1 MTIRK
6 LLFRYSLLITA
17 LLGLAIAGQLILD
30 RVQNK
35 ELQTKAV
42 SDQIAHE
49 VAALVLLTSEW
60 PVFHYER
67 IYQQWEIKNN
77 QVKELINQN
86 NPDYNVLREDLA
98 VLEARFK
105 ELMETRGDLGKDFPI
120 DQMHLLTE
128 KQERLVTQNQVVSQG
143 IIDKTFEI
151 SENAMA
157 RFEKLQD
164 LSSLGLILFLL
175 LVAVVIFNASGKL
188 IKRITVPIEKLQSR
202 VLEFEKRDYKNGIN
216 HEEEQ
221 NYLKNTTDTLILG
234 RAINSMLQAIQSSVA
249 ELRTQNTYIR
259 TILDNIPL
267 GVAVN
272 KLDGAGEVTYINQQ
286 FQNIY
291 GWPGEVLTDQAVFF
305 EKVYPDPNYRHH
317 IKERILNDIGSR
329 DPEKMRWGNVEI
341 TTQDGVKRRV
351 DAQNIPLFEQNLM
364 ISTVLDVT
372 KQKQAEHQLIHS
384 EQRYRNLFM
393 NSPDAI
399 FINLNDKIVLA
410 NKAFLYLMKAQNM
423 KEVIGKTP
431 YDVFHPGCHEKIKD
445 RIYAVRELGEK
456 IPYFEE
462 KIVNLEG
469 EATDVEVHR
478 SGFLMEEDKAIHVI
492 LHDVTERINRER
504 EIEKNQ
510 TSLKQLTTELTL
522 IEEKQ
527 RKEIA
532 GNIHDHLSQSLVISK
547 MKLNDLIMDPSTKS
561 DTQKLES
568 IKNHISDALENSR
581 NITYDLSP
589 PILYELGLVE
599 TMYWLIEKTERE
611 HDLAIDFQTDFEKT
625 DLPETDLILV
635 YRSVQEVIYNIIK
648 HARATEVNVLFQ
660 NKNGGVNIVIRDNGR
675 GFDVTY
681 LKAKQERGKSFGL
694 FAVQERI
701 ENMGGQFTL
710 DSKPGSGTTVE
721 FLLPFAINSDADG
734 NKNITG

>member
-17 LLGLAIAGQLILD
+17 LLALAIAGQLVLD

-35 ELQTKAV
+35 ELQTKAL

-49 VAALVLLTSEW
+49 VAALVLLTNEW
-60 PVFHYER
+60 SVFHSER
-67 IYQQWEIKNN
+67 IYQQWEIQSNL
-77 QVKELINQN
+77 VKKLINQN
-86 NPDYNVLREDLA
+86 NPDYNVLKEDLA
-98 VLEARFK
+98 VLEGSFK
-105 ELMETRGDLGKDFPI
+105 ELMKTSSDLRKDLPI
-120 DQMHLLTE
+120 DQKHLLTE
-128 KQERLVTQNQVVSQG
+128 KQEWLVTQNQVVSQA

-151 SENAMA
+151 SANAMA
-157 RFEKLQD
+157 RFERLQD
-164 LSSLGLILFLL
+164 LSSFGLILFLM

-188 IKRITVPIEKLQSR
+188 TKRITVPIEKLQSR

-221 NYLKNTTDTLILG
+221 NYLKNTTDTLVLG
-234 RAINSMLQAIQSSVA
+234 RAVNSMLQAIQNSVA
-249 ELRTQNTYIR
+249 ELRKQNTYIK

-272 KLDGAGEVTYINQQ
+272 KLDEGGEVTYINQQ
-286 FQNIY
+286 FETIY
-291 GWPGEVLTDQAVFF
+291 GWPAEVLTDQAVFF
-305 EKVYPDPNYRHH
+305 ESAYPNPNYRRQ
-317 IKERILNDIGSR
+317 IKERILNDIESR
-329 DPEKMRWGNVEI
+329 DPEKMRWENIEV
-341 TTQDGVKRRV
+341 TTQNGTKKRV
-351 DAQNIPLFEQNLM
+351 NAQNIPLFEQNLM

-372 KQKQAEHQLIHS
+372 KQKQVESRLIHS

-410 NKAFLYLMKAQNM
+410 NKAFLDLMKAKNL
-423 KEVIGKTP
+423 KEVIGKTT
-431 YDVFHPGCHEKIKD
+431 YDVFDPGCHENIKE
-445 RIYAVRELGEK
+445 RIYAVRELGK
-456 IPYFEE
+456 NIPYFEE
-462 KIVNLEG
+462 KIVNLKG
-469 EATDVEVHR
+469 ETTDVEVHR

-492 LHDVTERINRER
+492 LHDITERINRER
-504 EIEKNQ
+504 EIEKYQ

-547 MKLNDLIMDPSTKS
+547 MKLNDLIMDPSTEPYTPTLK
-561 DTQKLES
+561 S

-625 DLPETDLILV
+625 DLPETALILV

-648 HARATEVNVLFQ
+648 HARATKVNISFQ
-660 NKNGGVNIVIRDNGR
+660 NKNGGANIVIRDNGR
-675 GFDVTY
+675 GFDVAY
-681 LKAKQERGKSFGL
+681 LKAKQEGGKSFGL
-694 FAVQERI
+694 FAVKERI
-701 ENMGGQFTL
+701 QNMGGQFRL
-710 DSKPGSGTTVE
+710 DSGPGCGTTVE
-721 FLLPFAINSDADG
+721 FLLPFAINSLTDG